1 MVVHHRR
8 IPVHIISYNILA
20 QAYLLPERYLGIP
33 PEFLEAEARQSRL
46 IQHIQSMDA
55 DLVCLQEVEP
65 AFFEKLQAAL
75 PALHGL
81 YAPKTGRP
89 DGLATFYKP
98 SLTLTHQQVLHF
110 ENADPGYDHIAQ
122 ILCFEGPESAFRLG
136 NTHLRWQRNDTPES
150 KHQGVLQLTELLDAM
165 DTLPASPRVICGDLN
180 ANAGSP
186 VIARARERGLRPPP
200 HEGRPADT
208 AIING
213 RFRRLDWV
221 LFELRGMRGQER
233 PLPSLKHVGHMPG
246 AVEPSDH
253 LPLHADLMWR

>member
-1 MVVHHRR
+1 M
-8 IPVHIISYNILA
+8 HIISYNILA

-233 PLPSLKHVGHMPG
+233 PLPSLKRVGHMPG

-253 LPLHADLMWR
+253 LPLHADLMWS